1 VRVLALIHEPPPC
14 AGVFA
19 DVAMAR
25 GDEVEE
31 WSLAWGTPPSRPL
44 DEYGAVWLFG
54 GVVNTHEEDDHP
66 WLREENLLIRS
77 FLERGTPMLGVCL
90 GGQLVAK
97 ATNAPVTKA
106 PNPEIGF
113 HEVWLTPEAADD
125 PLFGGLPERIMTL
138 QWHYYRFDVPAG
150 GVTLAANTIC
160 PQAYRLGELAWGLQ
174 FHPETTREDWLRW
187 IAEWDAIPGADRT
200 GFDPDRLREETD
212 LYMHGWNE
220 LGRELAGR
228 FLDIAEHARQGRSPA
243 ADVAGGPRR
252 LAREAST

>member
-1 VRVLALIHEPPPC
+1 MRVLALIHEPPPC

-19 DVAMAR
+19 EVAASR

-31 WSLAWGTPPSRPL
+31 WSLASGKPPSHPL

-90 GGQLVAK
+90 GGQLIAK
-97 ATNAPVTKA
+97 ATSAPVTRA
-106 PNPEIGF
+106 PVPEIGF
-113 HEVWLTPEAADD
+113 HEVWLTRQATDD
-125 PLFGGLPERIMTL
+125 PLFGWLPERIMTL
-138 QWHYYRFDVPAG
+138 QWHYYRFEVPAG
-150 GVTLAANTIC
+150 GVTLAANTVC

-187 IAEWDAIPGADRT
+187 IGEWDSMSGVDRT
-200 GFDPDRLREETD
+200 GFDPDLLREETE
-212 LYMHGWNE
+212 LYMDGWNE
-220 LGRELAGR
+220 LGRELATR
-228 FLDIAEHARQGRSPA
+228 FLAVAERS
-243 ADVAGGPRR
+243 DR
-252 LAREAST
+252 LSPV